1 MVAGSGTNLKIFDY
15 MSAGIPVITT
25 PLGAR
30 GIPDPEG
37 LLIHELSD
45 FPAVIRSFDL
55 KEQDANIKA
64 ARGVAEKEFD
74 WSVIAEKLNRRMEE
88 L

>member
-1 MVAGSGTNLKIFDY
+1 M
-15 MSAGIPVITT
+15 
-25 PLGAR
+25 
-30 GIPDPEG
+30 
-37 LLIHELSD
+37 
-45 FPAVIRSFDL
+45 IRSFDL